1 MILAKLKAKNQLTLP
16 QTVVERLHL
25 GPGGFFQLDV
35 RGNCVLLIPVTIEPR
50 WGADDLVA
58 IDELVEMQKT
68 KAKPIRPGKDF
79 SKYIKRLTK

>member
-1 MILAKLKAKNQLTLP
+1 M
-16 QTVVERLHL
+16 
-25 GPGGFFQLDV
+25 
-35 RGNCVLLIPVTIEPR
+35 LLIPVTIEPR